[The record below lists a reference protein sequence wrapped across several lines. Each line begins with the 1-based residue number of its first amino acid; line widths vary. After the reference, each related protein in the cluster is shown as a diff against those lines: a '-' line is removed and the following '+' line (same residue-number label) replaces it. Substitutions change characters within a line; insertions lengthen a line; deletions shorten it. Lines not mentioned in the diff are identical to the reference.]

1 MFEKL
6 INHKLQ
12 KSKTFFWLICTHIF
26 DLKCFKSTTTVEL
39 TWRMTKNN
47 IDNEFEAIETICNEL
62 FQVYEVCMVINTCEF
77 HDAK

>member
-1 MFEKL
+1 M
-6 INHKLQ
+6 
-12 KSKTFFWLICTHIF
+12 
-26 DLKCFKSTTTVEL
+26 L

>member
-1 MFEKL
+1 MP
-6 INHKLQ
+6 
-12 KSKTFFWLICTHIF
+12 IF
-26 DLKCFKSTTTVEL
+26 NMKYFKSTTVVTL

-47 IDNEFEAIETICNEL
+47 IDYEFETIETISNEL